1 MLRAKAM
8 SAALSCGLSLRR
20 ARGQTRR
27 SVAAREGAD
36 AARRAEIFGNGV
48 RDRFMYVVSS
58 KVPESCVFMAVFA
71 KLLP

>member
-1 MLRAKAM
+1 
-8 SAALSCGLSLRR
+8 
-20 ARGQTRR
+20 
-27 SVAAREGAD
+27 VAAREGAD